1 MIETYTKEIE
11 AMQNE
16 EGGYIALKVNIAQDT
31 IKKIKKAI
39 DQIIKLKL
47 ETRYNAPYI
56 NIEEEQDYECPSK
69 DAQSFDNYLVA
80 VQNCGT
86 T

>member
-16 EGGYIALKVNIAQDT
+16 EGGYIALKVNIAQGT

-39 DQIIKLKL
+39 D
-47 ETRYNAPYI
+47 
-56 NIEEEQDYECPSK
+56 
-69 DAQSFDNYLVA
+69 
-80 VQNCGT
+80 
-86 T
+86 